1 MKEFDVELKE
11 IFTGLNPKKVVRKS
25 TVTLQQCHN
34 LEPLGDDYQ
43 LHEQVIDMNTDSYN
57 WGNA

>member
-1 MKEFDVELKE
+1 MKEFDYPIEN
-11 IFTGLNPKKVVRKS
+11 IFTGLAAERVVKKSKL
-25 TVTLQQCHN
+25 TLLDCHN

-43 LHEQVIDMNTDSYN
+43 LHEAVIDMDADAYA

>member
-1 MKEFDVELKE
+1 MREFDYELKE
-11 IFTGLNPKKVVRKS
+11 IFTGVTPKKVVRKS
-25 TVTLQQCHN
+25 TVVLVDCHN

-43 LHEQVIDMNTDSYN
+43 LHEQVIDMDADGYN